1 MREEPFNNAP
11 IGIFDSGFGGLT
23 VARQVMKTMPD
34 EDIIYFGDSARC
46 PYGPRSQ
53 KEVDGF
59 VQQICRFLLER
70 QVKLILIACNTAT
83 AAGLRHAQQTFDV
96 PILGVIGPG
105 ARAAVQAT
113 TNRRVGVIATKGT
126 VESGSYTKA
135 IRGLDAG
142 ITVFSVATPRFVEIA
157 EQGIR
162 MADGPIEN
170 YTSTASK
177 VYVRPEFQEIAQDY
191 LDPLRRCDIDTLV
204 LGCTHF
210 PLLKALIGSVAGRKV
225 TLIDS
230 AKEAARDVHETLSR
244 RGDLAE
250 PGREPNYEFFTTGS
264 DLDEFRRF
272 GSRVLQMSMTSVSHV
287 DL

>member
-105 ARAAVQAT
+105 AR
-113 TNRRVGVIATKGT
+113 GT

>member
-1 MREEPFNNAP
+1 M
-11 IGIFDSGFGGLT
+11 
-23 VARQVMKTMPD
+23 
-34 EDIIYFGDSARC
+34 
-46 PYGPRSQ
+46 
-53 KEVDGF
+53 
-59 VQQICRFLLER
+59 
-70 QVKLILIACNTAT
+70 
-83 AAGLRHAQQTFDV
+83 